1 MLFRSKVKKLVE
13 RRIKQLETICSEYKD
28 TEIMQIYDS
37 MNDIRKSMVIPVE
50 PTWEQRLEKWKS
62 VPYIGKSFGKDVL
75 EIYTK
80 KGERVRS
87 KSEKIIADT
96 FYEMG
101 IEYKYEC
108 PISLSGYGTVYPD
121 FTILSMKLNRVI
133 YWEHEGRM
141 DDPKYVE
148 KAVRKIDSYTKNGII
163 PGKHLILTYETST
176 YEVWE
181 KPI

>member
-1 MLFRSKVKKLVE
+1 
-13 RRIKQLETICSEYKD
+13 
-28 TEIMQIYDS
+28 
-37 MNDIRKSMVIPVE
+37 
-50 PTWEQRLEKWKS
+50 
-62 VPYIGKSFGKDVL
+62 
-75 EIYTK
+75 
-80 KGERVRS
+80 
-87 KSEKIIADT
+87 
-96 FYEMG
+96 MG

-163 PGKHLILTYETST
+163 PGKQLILTYETST
-176 YEVWE
+176 YALSDNTIKEL
-181 KPI
+181 IRQFII

>member
-1 MLFRSKVKKLVE
+1 MDGLETLLKEEEHRLLAIKQVVNARLDTAPKGTLRITNCAGRPQFMLCTDETTKIKPYGEYISKSKHELISQLAQKSYDKKVKKLVE

-87 KSEKIIADT
+87 KSE
-96 FYEMG
+96 
-101 IEYKYEC
+101 
-108 PISLSGYGTVYPD
+108 
-121 FTILSMKLNRVI
+121 R
-133 YWEHEGRM
+133 
-141 DDPKYVE
+141 
-148 KAVRKIDSYTKNGII
+148 
-163 PGKHLILTYETST
+163 
-176 YEVWE
+176 
-181 KPI
+181 